1 MVENM
6 DVDFERKG
14 VYAWDRLFVG
24 YAMKDEEEQLPKQDG
39 RGRSVATGFCTWK
52 EAY

>member
-1 MVENM
+1 M